1 MIWRNRY
8 TRFDLT
14 LANLFTFAR
23 LVLIPIFGWLW
34 LHGDGERA
42 LWIFAI
48 AVATDVV
55 DGFLARWLNQRSR
68 LGALLDPIADKVLVL
83 VALVVGM
90 VLHHIPPWLAVVI
103 LGRDTLLAVGAV
115 LFSTRWRERHGP
127 AAWRPTP
134 TASAFTS
141 GSPIASART
150 AWRRWPTRPRA
161 RFRICPRG
169 RSGACSASRSVSSG
183 PTTRRAPRGR
193 PRHRTRRARHAA

>member
-8 TRFDLT
+8 TRSDLT

-127 AAWRPTP
+127 AAWRPTRIGKYAMALQSLTIALVIVWSTLGLAGLREYVQAAMVL
-134 TASAFTS
+134 TALLTITAGTQYT
-141 GSPIASART
+141 IRAARALHLSKET
-150 AWRRWPTRPRA
+150 A
-161 RFRICPRG
+161 
-169 RSGACSASRSVSSG
+169 
-183 PTTRRAPRGR
+183 
-193 PRHRTRRARHAA
+193 